1 MPTVKGRK
9 SEVEALERELDRD
22 RPSMVVV
29 YGRRRVG
36 KSTLLAHVCADRS
49 AIYYQATE
57 VVDSLNLS
65 LFKEEVTKF
74 EGEPSPLLQ
83 GLANW
88 ESVLA
93 YVEQLAHDHAAD
105 HEEHLLV
112 VFDEF
117 PYLCEAVDGLPS
129 VVQKV
134 VDRVNRNDI
143 PLDVVLCGSQISFMT
158 EMLGEKS
165 PLRGRQTLEMDVQ
178 PLPYK
183 EAAEFFADWSAT
195 EALEAYGV
203 FGGMPYYLQF
213 LDSELGLR
221 ENIVD
226 TVLRPGA
233 PLGNEAYNVLQSE
246 LRTPRRFASV
256 LQAIGTGC
264 STTGD
269 ILGRTA
275 EISNGGQLTP
285 YIDRLEALRLIRVT
299 RSLDAKPKARNRR
312 YYVADPYL
320 EFWFRFGLPNVS
332 ALAKGHAEDVY
343 DHAIEPQLS
352 QYMGEIFEWIS
363 REFLERYAD
372 DVLSAPPREI
382 GKIWGKDYDIDVA
395 ATLLDDTVVYAECKW
410 WESPVGMNVLRDL
423 RDDASKTDY
432 GAGADELFVL
442 FSKSGFTEELEREAD
457 GVGNI
462 QLVGADDLL

>member
-1 MPTVKGRK
+1 MKGR
-9 SEVEALERELDRD
+9 EREIETLERELDAD
-22 RPSMVVV
+22 RPSMIVV

-49 AIYYQATE
+49 AVYYQATE
-57 VVDSLNLS
+57 VVGSINLS
-65 LFKEEVTKF
+65 LFKDEISQL
-74 EGEPSPLLQ
+74 EGVNSPILE
-83 GLANW
+83 GIESW
-88 ESVLA
+88 EGVLA
-93 YVEQLAHDHAAD
+93 YVETLADDHAAANG
-105 HEEHLLV
+105 ENLLV

-117 PYLCEAVDGLPS
+117 PYLCEAVQGLPS
-129 VVQKV
+129 VIQKV
-134 VDRVNRNDI
+134 VDRINRNGT
-143 PLDVVLCGSQISFMT
+143 PLDIVLCGSQISFMT
-158 EMLGEKS
+158 EMLAEKN
-165 PLRGRQTLEMDVQ
+165 PLRGRQTLELDVQ
-178 PLPYK
+178 PLPYR
-183 EAAEFFADWSAT
+183 EAAEFLPDWSAVD
-195 EALEAYGV
+195 ALEAYGV

-213 LDSELGLR
+213 LDPELGLR
-221 ENIVD
+221 ENVVN

-264 STTGD
+264 TTTGD

-275 EISNGGQLTP
+275 EISSGSQLTP
-285 YIDRLEALRLIRVT
+285 YINKLEALRLIRVT

-320 EFWFRFGLPNVS
+320 EFWFRFGLPNAS

-343 DHAIEPQLS
+343 DHAIAPHFS
-352 QYMGEIFEWIS
+352 GFMGEIFEWIS
-363 REFLERYAD
+363 REYLERYAG
-372 DVLSAPPREI
+372 DVLPAPPREI
-382 GKIWGKDYDIDVA
+382 GKIWGADYDIDVA

-410 WESPVGMNVLRDL
+410 WDSEVGMNVLRDL
-423 RDDASKTDY
+423 RTDASKTNY

-457 GVGNI
+457 RAGDVLLI
-462 QLVGADDLL
+462 EADVLL